1 MFSCLYKIHLKIGGH
16 MLTCENVPTAGFGCT
31 IKFIMSRRYWKIFG
45 ATKFKAQSKKRGDSA
60 CPCQTSLTG
69 FTARTGQA
77 GSQLACLHWPV
88 LVPGPEQAGFPAVSK
103 LS

>member
-1 MFSCLYKIHLKIGGH
+1 MRKCANGGIWLHHQVHYVKKVLENIWCNKI
-16 MLTCENVPTAGFGCT
+16 
-31 IKFIMSRRYWKIFG
+31 
-45 ATKFKAQSKKRGDSA
+45 QSAKQKRGDSA

-77 GSQLACLHWPV
+77 GSQLACLRWPV

-103 LS
+103 LKLIFKLILDLFST

>member
-1 MFSCLYKIHLKIGGH
+1 MCQRRDLAAPSSSLCHEGIGKY
-16 MLTCENVPTAGFGCT
+16 LVQQNS
-31 IKFIMSRRYWKIFG
+31 KR
-45 ATKFKAQSKKRGDSA
+45 KAKKGGDSA

-77 GSQLACLHWPV
+77 GSQLACLRWPV